1 MVHVQFDQKKAD
13 SEVRWAVLN
22 TISMLRRHSQTHEK
36 LAAAMDSG
44 ESVGTCIGIIE
55 DGLADCDDI

>member
-1 MVHVQFDQKKAD
+1 VQFDQKKAD
-13 SEVRWAVLN
+13 GEVRWAVLN

-44 ESVGTCIGIIE
+44 SSVGQCIGIIE